1 MLDKFFNIRKPYFI
15 IGYFLVLLIDIVV
28 KVNLEPFPFRYFT
41 KPFLMVMLTLF
52 YIKNHTT
59 ESKEKHKYM
68 LAALFLFLLAD
79 IAVINHLNKILFII
93 SMFMF
98 IGAKAMYC
106 LRFTNDRDFKLMR
119 LLPFLTGIF
128 VLMIFVF
135 FLIYDNLGNYF
146 IPVLIYFFV
155 SLLLFLFA
163 YLRKNDVNTRSYN
176 YVIIAMFIFL
186 FAEVVMVLKSFYK
199 PLPFEGILVMLG
211 YGISQFLIV
220 YGVTI
225 EVKMDEVE

>member
-1 MLDKFFNIRKPYFI
+1 MLDKFFNIKKPYFI
-15 IGYFLVLLIDIVV
+15 IGYFLVLLLDIGV

-41 KPFLMVMLTLF
+41 KPLLMLVLILF
-52 YIKNHTT
+52 YIKNHTAVA
-59 ESKEKHKYM
+59 KEKHKYM
-68 LAALFLFLLAD
+68 LVALFLFLLAD
-79 IAVINHLNKILFII
+79 ITVINHLNKILFII

-163 YLRKNDVNTRSYN
+163 YLRKNDVNTKSYN

-186 FAEVVMVLKSFYK
+186 FSEVVMVLKSFYK

-211 YGISQFLIV
+211 YGVSQYLIV